1 MRSSTADPHA
11 SSIGFL
17 ILPAFPIY
25 ALVLATESLR
35 VANQHS
41 GHQLFDWHILSVD
54 GGVVRAGSGATV
66 AAEASIRDVTSLP
79 TVIVCAGNRP
89 TQDLT
94 KPLLG
99 WLRRLAR
106 QGSTMGAIDT
116 GVFALA
122 AAGLLDGHR
131 VTLHWDAIQTF
142 REQFPEVDVVEQLF
156 VSDRNRLTCAGG
168 IATLDMMLHLIARAG
183 QPGSRCRSSRTASCY
198 ERIRPAADPQRRAGG
213 NRELQTIIRRMEDH
227 IDDPLSR
234 AALAH
239 DCGISPRQLERL
251 VRRHLNDSPMSYY
264 LKIRL
269 QAARNLLFY
278 TDRPI
283 QEIALASGFS
293 SAQLF
298 SRSFHALFRQ
308 SPREFRR
315 SVPRRSTLRF
325 RAVNQLIGLDPVS
338 TDLADVLPVSSTIHR
353 PRRQSAIKA
362 LTLSS

>member
-1 MRSSTADPHA
+1 MSAVTSDPNA

-17 ILPAFPIY
+17 VLPAFPIY
-25 ALVLATESLR
+25 ALILATESLR

-41 GHQLFDWHILSVD
+41 GHRLFNWHMLSVA
-54 GGVVRAGSGATV
+54 GGAVRAGSGAMI

-94 KPLLG
+94 RPLLG

-106 QGSTMGAIDT
+106 QGTTMGAIDT

-122 AAGLLDGHR
+122 AAGLLDGRR

-142 REQFPEVDVVEQLF
+142 REQFPEIDVVEQLF

-168 IATLDMMLHLIARAG
+168 IATLDMMLHLI
-183 QPGSRCRSSRTASCY
+183 SRQASPALAQIIANGFVY
-198 ERIRPAADPQRRAGG
+198 ERIRPATDPQRRAGG
-213 NRELQTIIRRMEDH
+213 NRELETIIRRMEDH

-234 AALAH
+234 VKLAR
-239 DCGISPRQLERL
+239 DCGMSTRQLERL
-251 VRRHLNDSPMSYY
+251 VRRHLGDSPMKYY

-278 TDRPI
+278 TDRPV

-293 SAQLF
+293 SSQLF
-298 SRSFHALFRQ
+298 SRSFHALFRL
-308 SPREFRR
+308 SPREFRHQYR
-315 SVPRRSTLRF
+315 GERLLRF
-325 RAVNQLIGLDPVS
+325 RAVNQLIGLDAAPRTPTRGVPAPAM
-338 TDLADVLPVSSTIHR
+338 T
-353 PRRQSAIKA
+353 RRQRQTSTAEV
-362 LTLSS
+362 LTLGP